1 MEFEDIYKRY
11 YKDVYY
17 CLLYMSSNPELSEEL
32 TQETFYRA
40 FKNIHKFK
48 GKCQLNSWLCQI
60 SKNTYLSW
68 VKKQKHLTDISP
80 DMEDS
85 AGTGVKEGDGRST
98 PETLCIRKEEA
109 LSVYKVLHLLQEPYK
124 EVFTLKT
131 LGELSYKE
139 IGEIFGKGEG
149 WARVTYHRAKLKI
162 QERMKEVPQ

>member
-17 CLLYMSSNPELSEEL
+17 FLLSMSSNPELSEEL

-48 GKCQLNSWLCQI
+48 GKCQLSSWLCQI
-60 SKNTYLSW
+60 GKNTYLSW
-68 VKKQKHLTDISP
+68 VKKQKHLADISS
-80 DMEDS
+80 DVEDS
-85 AGTGVKEGDGRST
+85 AGTGMKEGDGRNT

-162 QERMKEVPQ
+162 QERIKEVP

>member
-17 CLLYMSSNPELSEEL
+17 FLLSMSSNPELSEEL

-48 GKCQLNSWLCQI
+48 RECKLSSWLCQI
-60 SKNTYLSW
+60 GKNTYLSW
-68 VKKQKHLTDISP
+68 VKKQKHLVGMPP
-80 DMEDS
+80 DAEGS
-85 AGTGVKEGDGRST
+85 AEAEVKEGDGRNT
-98 PETLCIRKEEA
+98 PETLCIRREEA

-131 LGELSYKE
+131 LGELSYRE

-162 QERMKEVPQ
+162 QERIKEAL

>member
-17 CLLYMSSNPELSEEL
+17 FLLSMSSNPELSEEL

-60 SKNTYLSW
+60 GKNTYLSW
-68 VKKQKHLTDISP
+68 VKKQKHLTDISSEA
-80 DMEDS
+80 EDS
-85 AGTGVKEGDGRST
+85 AGAGVKQGDGRNA

-162 QERMKEVPQ
+162 QERIKEVP

>member
-17 CLLYMSSNPELSEEL
+17 FLLSMSSNPELSEEL

-48 GKCQLNSWLCQI
+48 GKCKLSSWLCQI
-60 SKNTYLSW
+60 GKNTYLSW
-68 VKKQKHLTDISP
+68 VKKQKHLTDISS
-80 DMEDS
+80 DMEGS
-85 AGTGVKEGDGRST
+85 AGTGMEEGEGRNT
-98 PETLCIRKEEA
+98 PETLCVRKEEA

-162 QERMKEVPQ
+162 QERIKEVP